1 MQSRKQEFESMGDK
15 IISSRSTL
23 KGFGVFSK
31 DCSGSTAI
39 EYALIAAGIS
49 TAIFVSVTGV
59 GSQVVSLF
67 TTVSSSF

>member
-1 MQSRKQEFESMGDK
+1 MSVRNVF
-15 IISSRSTL
+15 SSLNL
-23 KGFGVFSK
+23 KGFGSFSK

-49 TAIFVSVTGV
+49 TAILVSVTGV
-59 GSQVVSLF
+59 GSEVVSLF

>member
-1 MQSRKQEFESMGDK
+1 MGYK
-15 IISSRSTL
+15 NFSSGGPL
-23 KGFGVFSK
+23 KGFGSFSK

-49 TAIFVSVTGV
+49 TAILVSVTGV